1 LWHNEEVN
9 RMKVLL
15 IAVLVALPCLLP
27 AENSK
32 PTGWFKLNVLSYN
45 IRHGAG
51 MDGKIDLERTAE
63 VIRKAKPDLV
73 ALQEIDKNCK
83 RSGNVDIAAEL
94 GRLLSMEHRFG
105 KFMDF
110 QGGEYGMA
118 VLSRLPIEEVIVHP
132 LPKGAEPRCAL
143 EVQVQVAGFDQPFS
157 FVGIHNDW
165 TNEEI
170 RIRQVGALMKAL
182 QPRKNPVILAGDFN
196 GQRSDGSM
204 KLLDQ
209 AGWLNIDKQG
219 QKTFPSGEPRVEID
233 FVVVRGLEGARF
245 NVAVI
250 DERAASDHRPVL
262 ARMMLP
268 LKSR

>member
-1 LWHNEEVN
+1 VKRNIIRVFAG
-9 RMKVLL
+9 LL
-15 IAVLVALPCLLP
+15 ALSAVARAEKP
-27 AENSK
+27 APEA
-32 PTGWFKLNVLSYN
+32 WLKLNVLSYN

-51 MDGKIDLERTAE
+51 MDGKIDLERIAA

-83 RSGNVDIAAEL
+83 RSGSIDIAAEL
-94 GRLLSMEHRFG
+94 GRMLSMDHRFG

-118 VLSRLPIEEVIVHP
+118 ILSRLPIKEMVRHP

-143 EVQVQVAGFDQPFS
+143 EVQVQVAGFEKPFS

-170 RIRQVGALMKAL
+170 RIKQVGALIKAME
-182 QPRKNPVILAGDFN
+182 PRKNPVILAGDFN
-196 GQRSDGSM
+196 GERTDGSM
-204 KLLDQ
+204 KLLEE
-209 AGWLNIDKQG
+209 AGWLNLDKQE
-219 QKTFPSGEPRVEID
+219 QKTFPSGKPKVEID

-245 NVAVI
+245 NVEVI

-262 ARMMLP
+262 ARMMIR
-268 LKSR
+268 K